1 MYNPGGAGGAAMYD
15 DGTPSNTEAIAPT
28 EEVPVPYQSSRG
40 NMRGYQQGPRGYQ
53 QGGYQ
58 QGGYQQGPNGYQQGP
73 GGYQQG
79 PNGYQQGPMQNGPS
93 RMSRQPRYVRP
104 PDPRVTRRPP
114 PRAEADIVPAEYQ
127 SQGPFYDDA
136 EAIPTGGYRVS
147 TSTANYRR

>member
-1 MYNPGGAGGAAMYD
+1 MYD
-15 DGTPSNTEAIAPT
+15 DGTPSSAEMITPA
-28 EEVPVPYQSSRG
+28 EEVPVPYQSRRG
-40 NMRGYQQGPRGYQ
+40 NMQGYQQGPR
-53 QGGYQ
+53 GYQ

-73 GGYQQG
+73 T
-79 PNGYQQGPMQNGPS
+79 QNGPS